1 MIFLEKYIELVDK
14 HRNRILETF
23 EYVWSNPETGFR
35 EWKTHEF
42 LKEQFESLGY
52 TVTEAGNIPGFITE
66 IDTGKEGPTIGIFG
80 EMDGLIIPEHPAAD
94 KETGAVHACGHVAQ
108 TAALVG
114 VAAVLKEPNALDGLC
129 GKIRLIAVPAE
140 EGIEQDFRENL
151 KKAGIIH
158 NSNGKVEFLYRG
170 LIDGVDMSF
179 MIHTD
184 VDEKHAGS
192 FNGGSNG
199 RIGKKVTF
207 KGVEAHAGGAP
218 HKGVNALY
226 AANMALSAINALR
239 ETFEDS
245 KHIRVHPIL
254 TEGGSSV
261 NVIPGKVSMESYVRG
276 ADMESVLEANTKV
289 NRAIAAAAATMG
301 ATVHI
306 SDKAGSWPRWT
317 DRVMAPVFKKAM
329 ETVLEKVD
337 VDLNRWGTGC
347 SDMGDIGS
355 LMPTVQGYVGGA
367 KGIEHG
373 NNYEIFDPETACVD
387 SAKVQI
393 VALRMFLQNNAE
405 NAWNAIRSYSPAFK
419 TKDDYFRFKDSIT
432 CDYEAVEYLENGEI
446 ILKVRHV

>member
-1 MIFLEKYIELVDK
+1 MSDFAKYIESVDRQRK
-14 HRNRILETF
+14 RILKTF

-35 EWKTHEF
+35 EWKTHRF

-52 TVTEAGNIPGFITE
+52 TVTEAGNIPGFIAE

-108 TAALVG
+108 VAALVG
-114 VAAVLKEPNALDGLC
+114 VAAALKEPNALDGLC

-140 EGIEQDFRENL
+140 EGIEQEFRENL
-151 KKAGIIH
+151 KKDGIIH
-158 NSNGKVEFLYRG
+158 YSNGKVEFLHRG
-170 LIDGVDMSF
+170 LIDDVDMSF

-207 KGVEAHAGGAP
+207 KGVEAHAGGLP
-218 HKGVNALY
+218 HKGINALY
-226 AANMALSAINALR
+226 AANVALSAINALR
-239 ETFEDS
+239 ETFVDN
-245 KHIRVHPIL
+245 KHIRVHPII

-276 ADMESVLEANTKV
+276 ADMNAVVEANTKV
-289 NRAIAAAAATMG
+289 NRAIAAAAASMG

-306 SDKAGSWPRWT
+306 TDKVGSWPRWT

-329 ETVLEKVD
+329 EIVLEKVD
-337 VDLNRWGTGC
+337 VDLDRWGAGC

-355 LMPTVQGYVGGA
+355 LMPTVHGYVGGA
-367 KGIEHG
+367 RGIEHG

-419 TKDDYFRFKDSIT
+419 NKEDYFRYKESINS
-432 CDYEAVEYLENGEI
+432 DYEAVEYLENGQVV
-446 ILKVRHV
+446 LNVK